1 MGLAARL
8 LAAAFVFTAALGA
21 AAHAQAPS
29 DPFPSGLIRIY
40 KPVEVRTKITYGD
53 LWLSD
58 TNARFDELKGRM
70 DIRYVETLPPS
81 ANPDLSGARI
91 YQVLN
96 FAQYFNFNRRKTG
109 FCTLPVK
116 WVGMRDLGQM
126 QLRVTLMVMDDYRAA
141 DQGKPSLCIAAT
153 YRLPPQ

>member
-1 MGLAARL
+1 MRLAARL
-8 LAAAFVFTAALGA
+8 FGGRLRAHGGPRRYGA
-21 AAHAQAPS
+21 RAGY
-29 DPFPSGLIRIY
+29 PFPSGMIRIY
-40 KPVEVRTKITYGD
+40 KAVEARTRITYGD

-58 TNARFDELKGRM
+58 ANARFDGLKGRM
-70 DIRYVETLPPS
+70 EIRYVETLPPS

-96 FAQYFNFNRRKTG
+96 FAQYFNFNRHKAG

-116 WVGMRDLGQM
+116 WVGMRDLGNM
-126 QLRVTLMVMDDYRAA
+126 QLRVTLMVMDDYRAS

-153 YRLPPQ
+153 YRLPAQ